1 MDKLQ
6 NRRPLASDGR
16 TAAAAAAADAAFNI
30 TIGWLEAGFLRGAE
44 NPGPLELKR
53 PKNYSSA

>member
-1 MDKLQ
+1 MHKLQ

-16 TAAAAAAADAAFNI
+16 TAAAAAADAAFNI

-53 PKNYSSA
+53 LKNYSSA

>member
-16 TAAAAAAADAAFNI
+16 TAAADAAFNI
-30 TIGWLEAGFLRGAE
+30 TTGWLEAGFLRGAE

-53 PKNYSSA
+53 LKNYSSA